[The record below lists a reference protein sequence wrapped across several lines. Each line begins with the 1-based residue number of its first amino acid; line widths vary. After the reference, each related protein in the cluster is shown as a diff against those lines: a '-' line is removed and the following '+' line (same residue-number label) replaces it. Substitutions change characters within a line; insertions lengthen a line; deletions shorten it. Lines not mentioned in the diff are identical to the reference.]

1 VSDDSPLDFDEQLEN
16 EPVQP
21 TELLNQKRVRIN
33 ISVKP
38 SVYTELMQIA
48 QAEDMTLRALARIA
62 LQQWIKNYKI
72 NGL

>member
-1 VSDDSPLDFDEQLEN
+1 MSDSPLDFDEQLN
-16 EPVQP
+16 AEPLQP
-21 TELLNQKRVRIN
+21 TELTDQKRVRIN

-38 SVYTELMQIA
+38 SVYNELSIIA
-48 QAEDMTLRALARIA
+48 KAEDMTLRALARIA

>member
-1 VSDDSPLDFDEQLEN
+1 MSDSPLDFDEQLESVPI
-16 EPVQP
+16 EAPD
-21 TELLNQKRVRIN
+21 QKRVRIN

-38 SVYTELMQIA
+38 SVYQELSNIA
-48 QAEDMTLRALARIA
+48 KAEDMTLRALARIA

>member
-1 VSDDSPLDFDEQLEN
+1 VSDDLPLDFDEQLDEQSL
-16 EPVQP
+16 PL
-21 TELLNQKRVRIN
+21 ELTSQKRVRIN

-38 SVYTELMQIA
+38 SVYKELSTIA
-48 QAEDMTLRALARIA
+48 EAEDMTLRALARIA

>member
-1 VSDDSPLDFDEQLEN
+1 
-16 EPVQP
+16 
-21 TELLNQKRVRIN
+21 
-33 ISVKP
+33 
-38 SVYTELMQIA
+38 MQIA

>member
-1 VSDDSPLDFDEQLEN
+1 MSDDSPLDFDEQLEN

-21 TELLNQKRVRIN
+21 MELLNQKRVRIN